1 MPIGVVCIC
10 CEAR

>member
-1 MPIGVVCIC
+1 MPIGVCIC